1 VARVRRLAGVHR
13 RVRVAVVMALVV
25 SLAGLVSASPAV
37 AEPQGIF
44 KVFRE
49 CPTEIPGVAQCMF
62 DRLSSG
68 EFSIG
73 AVRMPVDRTLTL
85 QLGDIPVDGSE
96 VEFYGVPAKDGESLS
111 RTELNMPISILGTRV
126 TVIPELVMSEKHQL
140 IFNEFRLLNA
150 AGAGLTLPVR
160 FHLMN
165 PILGDSCYI
174 GSGSNPLQLHL
185 TVGATHPP
193 EGFESL
199 HGTIGK
205 VETLEEKNQAMAHV
219 TGNSLVDN
227 TFPVPGAEGC
237 GDSLSGEGSL
247 DRMVDE
253 KLKIPDK
260 AGENA
265 VVLGG
270 ELNLVGPPE
279 VVVASESWLVTPSFA
294 SPVPGGLPASSVTQS
309 TATLNGTLR
318 TGEAPVDY
326 HFEYGTTT
334 MYGQFAPIPE
344 LYTPITD
351 ETLPVS
357 QPIGGLRA
365 GTTYHYRL
373 VAGNPSGIRVVGP
386 DETFTTLPIPP
397 VQTGGVSNSDGT
409 SDGQDTTSTTGEHP
423 AQPTRQPVVRRTLV
437 VPSRK
442 ATGPS
447 SKHARKRKLGR
458 KRKQGRKHAKRK
470 ARRSHKH

>member
-1 VARVRRLAGVHR
+1 VVRVRRLAGIRR
-13 RVRVAVVMALVV
+13 RVRVAVVMALTV
-25 SLAGLVSASPAV
+25 SLAGLVSASSAV

-49 CPTEIPGVAQCMF
+49 CPTKIPGVVQCIF

-68 EFSIG
+68 ELSIG
-73 AVRMPVDRTLTL
+73 AVRVPVDKMLTL

-96 VEFYGVPAKDGESLS
+96 IEFYGVPAKNGETLS
-111 RTELNMPISILGTRV
+111 KTALNVPIRILGMGV
-126 TVIPELVMSEKHQL
+126 TAVPELMVSEKNQL
-140 IFNEFRLLNA
+140 IINEFRLVNA
-150 AGAGLTLPVR
+150 EGAGLVIPLRLHLVNPV
-160 FHLMN
+160 
-165 PILGDSCYI
+165 LGDSCYI
-174 GSGSNPLQLHL
+174 GSESNPLQLHL

-199 HGTIGK
+199 HGTLGN
-205 VETLEEKNQAMAHV
+205 VETLEEENQAMVHV

-237 GDSLSGEGSL
+237 GDSSSGEGSL

-270 ELNLVGPPE
+270 ELNIVGPAE
-279 VVVASESWLVTPSFA
+279 VVVASESWLVAPSFA

-334 MYGQFAPIPE
+334 MYGQIAPIPE
-344 LYTPITD
+344 LYTPITG
-351 ETLPVS
+351 ETLQVS

-373 VAGNPSGIRVVGP
+373 VAGNPSGIEVVGP

-397 VQTGGVSNSDGT
+397 AQAGGPSNGGGT
-409 SDGQDTTSTTGEHP
+409 SHARDTTPTTGERP
-423 AQPTRQPVVRRTLV
+423 AQLTQQPLAQHTLA

-442 ATGPS
+442 ATKPS
-447 SKHARKRKLGR
+447 SKHARKRKR
-458 KRKQGRKHAKRK
+458 AKKHTRRK
-470 ARRSHKH
+470 ARHGHKH